1 MKKRGVALVMAA
13 VVAAMGISGCG
24 GKAKKDSETG
34 KAEKIRLMVW
44 SPSEDQSKD
53 SGEWLQTTCEDFA
66 KLHTE
71 WDITF
76 VYGVAD
82 EATAA
87 TQVAQDPEASA
98 DVFMYANDTLTTMTD
113 ANALAKLG
121 GKYREEIEK
130 TNSEEVLSSLVKDSE
145 LYGVPFTTNTWFMY
159 YDKSVFSEED
169 IKNLDTML
177 KKGAVAFPLTN
188 SWYTPAF
195 YIGNGCTLFGD
206 GTDESKGV
214 DFSGEKAVSVTDYL
228 VDLAANPNFKI
239 DADGSGLAGLRDG
252 SISAIFSGSWDAN
265 AVEEALGENMGAA
278 ALPSFTLNGEQ
289 KQMMSY
295 AGSKAVG
302 VNPYSKN
309 MVAAVEL
316 AVYLGSAEAQMTHYE
331 LRNVI
336 PCNTEL
342 LADEKV
348 ANDPLVSAQNDT
360 FNKTSIL
367 QHFVAKM
374 NNCWVPVENM
384 GKGIRNG
391 SVTHENA
398 AEQTEAMNE
407 AMNSDGI

>member
-367 QHFVAKM
+367 QPFVAKM
-374 NNCWVPVENM
+374 NNC
-384 GKGIRNG
+384 
-391 SVTHENA
+391 
-398 AEQTEAMNE
+398 
-407 AMNSDGI
+407 